1 MSRTHD
7 VTISAF
13 DLDYLEKELS
23 AAREA
28 IKLLKTNL
36 EISFRQTEQAVQDR
50 ADEHKILIE
59 QGDYLEK
66 ELSAERALADRLALA
81 LGDFL
86 NSHLV
91 DTALEAW
98 KEARK

>member
-1 MSRTHD
+1 MGRTHD

-13 DLDYLEKELS
+13 GL
-23 AAREA
+23 
-28 IKLLKTNL
+28 
-36 EISFRQTEQAVQDR
+36 
-50 ADEHKILIE
+50 
-59 QGDYLEK
+59 DYLEK

-91 DTALEAW
+91 DTALEAG